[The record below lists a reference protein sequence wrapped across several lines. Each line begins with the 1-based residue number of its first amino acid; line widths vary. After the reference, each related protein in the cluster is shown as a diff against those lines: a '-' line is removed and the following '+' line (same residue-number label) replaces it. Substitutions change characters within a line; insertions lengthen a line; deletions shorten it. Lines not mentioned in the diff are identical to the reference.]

1 MSAASTFLE
10 LEILD
15 HVLGET
21 ARNYTP
27 TSALHVALFAGTAST
42 VLTALE
48 SGTNST
54 SGSGN
59 WGHYEVNAAT
69 SGATVTCIAV
79 VDASSSGNVL
89 FFGQLTTSK
98 TVSSGDQFTV
108 SSGNLT
114 VSLA

>member
-1 MSAASTFLE
+1 MFKGGLRGPKGSVSLAKISITIGTPPVADTESSTASGGSAAS
-10 LEILD
+10 
-15 HVLGET
+15 
-21 ARNYTP
+21 N
-27 TSALHVALFAGTAST
+27 ST
-42 VLTALE
+42 VTFPVATA
-48 SGTNST
+48 NY
-54 SGSGN
+54 N
-59 WGHYEVNAAT
+59 NAAT